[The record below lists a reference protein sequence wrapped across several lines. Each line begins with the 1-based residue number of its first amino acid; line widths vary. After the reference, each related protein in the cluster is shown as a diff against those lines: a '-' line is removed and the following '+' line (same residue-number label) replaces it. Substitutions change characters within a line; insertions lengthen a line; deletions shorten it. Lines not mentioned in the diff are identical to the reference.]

1 MKMNEKK
8 EKVII
13 VHLNLGESDHI
24 LDDKVKEIE
33 ELVRSSFAEVE
44 AIVIQ
49 NADTI
54 NASTYI
60 GSGKAYEIK
69 EMADNM
75 EVDTI
80 LFNNELTGSQMKNLE
95 EIIDKKIVDRT
106 GLILDIFA
114 RRATTKEGKLQVK
127 LAQLEYRLPRLV
139 GFRNYL
145 SREGAGIG
153 TRGPGEQK
161 LEMDRRNIQKEITQI
176 KHQLKDS
183 HEQRK
188 IKSNKRKKSIMPI
201 VSIIGYSN
209 AGKSTILN
217 AVVEKYSLDNKK
229 VYSDDMLFATLDIS
243 ARQIELPNGKDIIM
257 TDTVGFVSDLPT
269 KLIESFKG
277 TLEEI
282 EISDLLVIVV
292 DSSNVDY
299 KMQLKATTSILK
311 DMNIKDKKVLYCFN
325 KIDLNPEFFYDK
337 KDEHFIKISAH
348 KAEDIDKLI
357 EKIQYMLYEKYR
369 YFNIL
374 VPYSNIDTF
383 MKLNLKLYDSEYL
396 DEGLSAKIYIE
407 ASEVDKYKEYLR

>member
-1 MKMNEKK
+1 MKEKK
-8 EKVII
+8 EKVVI
-13 VHLNLGESDHI
+13 VHLNLGDNDNVLE
-24 LDDKVKEIE
+24 DKIMEIE

-49 NADTI
+49 NADRI
-54 NASTYI
+54 NPSTYI

-69 EMADNM
+69 EMAENM
-75 EVDTI
+75 EADTI

-95 EIIDKKIVDRT
+95 EIIDKKIIDRT

-114 RRATTKEGKLQVK
+114 RRANTKEGKLQVK

-161 LEMDRRNIQKEITQI
+161 LEMDRRTIQKEITQI
-176 KHQLKDS
+176 KNQLKDS
-183 HEQRK
+183 QEQRK
-188 IKSNKRKKSIMPI
+188 IKSKRREKSIMPI

-217 AVVEKYSLDNKK
+217 SIVERYSDDNKK

-243 ARQIELPNGKDIIM
+243 ARQVKLPNGKDIIM
-257 TDTVGFVSDLPT
+257 TDTVGFVSELPT

-282 EISDLLVIVV
+282 EISDLLIIVV

-311 DMNIKDKKVLYCFN
+311 DMDIKDKKVLYCFN
-325 KIDLNPEFFYDK
+325 KIDKNPEFYYDR
-337 KDEHFIKISAH
+337 KDDDFIKISAH
-348 KAEDIDKLI
+348 NIEDIDRLI
-357 EKIQYMLYEKYR
+357 DKIQNMLYHKYR
-369 YFNIL
+369 YFQVL
-374 VPYSNIDTF
+374 VPYYNIDNF
-383 MKLNLKLYDSEYL
+383 LKLNLNLYDADYL
-396 DEGLSAKIYIE
+396 DEGLSAKIYINISDLE
-407 ASEVDKYKEYLR
+407 KYREYLV

>member
-1 MKMNEKK
+1 
-8 EKVII
+8 
-13 VHLNLGESDHI
+13 
-24 LDDKVKEIE
+24 
-33 ELVRSSFAEVE
+33 
-44 AIVIQ
+44 
-49 NADTI
+49 
-54 NASTYI
+54 
-60 GSGKAYEIK
+60 
-69 EMADNM
+69 
-75 EVDTI
+75 
-80 LFNNELTGSQMKNLE
+80 
-95 EIIDKKIVDRT
+95 
-106 GLILDIFA
+106 
-114 RRATTKEGKLQVK
+114 
-127 LAQLEYRLPRLV
+127 
-139 GFRNYL
+139 
-145 SREGAGIG
+145 
-153 TRGPGEQK
+153 
-161 LEMDRRNIQKEITQI
+161 
-176 KHQLKDS
+176 
-183 HEQRK
+183 
-188 IKSNKRKKSIMPI
+188 MPI